1 MPARPGEPV
10 PGETQTTHMLIGL
23 NGWPSAGKDTAAG
36 ILVEELGYRQYALA
50 DKVREAL
57 YLVNPLV
64 VSGGDLRVRDVVDL
78 HGWDKA
84 KRHPAFGME
93 IRQLMQRVGTESART
108 VFGDAV
114 WVDTLS
120 STIDRDL
127 RIDPTDPPRGV
138 VVSDVRLTNE
148 AEWVIARGGVVV
160 RIHRTGI
167 GPVNNHASEALLP
180 FALIGATLGNNGS
193 LIELR
198 AAVCHLAEKLLNPAV
213 ARA

>member
-1 MPARPGEPV
+1 
-10 PGETQTTHMLIGL
+10 MLIGL
-23 NGWPSAGKDTAAG
+23 NGWPSSGKDTVAG
-36 ILVEELGYRQYALA
+36 ILVDELGYRQYALA

-64 VSGGDLRVRDVVDL
+64 VSGGAGGDLRVRDVVDL

-84 KRHPAFGME
+84 KRHAAFGTE

-127 RIDPTDPPRGV
+127 RITHDDSPRGV

-148 AEWVIARGGVVV
+148 AEWVIERGGVVV
-160 RIHRTGI
+160 RIERAGI
-167 GPVNNHASEALLP
+167 GPVNNHASEQPLP
-180 FALIGATLGNNGS
+180 VALIGATVANNGS
-193 LIELR
+193 LVELR
-198 AAVCHLAEKLLNPAV
+198 AAVLHLAEKLLNPAL
-213 ARA
+213 ATA

>member
-1 MPARPGEPV
+1 
-10 PGETQTTHMLIGL
+10 MLIGL
-23 NGWPSAGKDTAAG
+23 NGWPSSGKDTVAG
-36 ILVEELGYRQYALA
+36 ILVDELGYRQYALA

-64 VSGGDLRVRDVVDL
+64 VSGGAGGDLRVRDVVDR

-84 KRHPAFGME
+84 KRHPAFGTE

-127 RIDPTDPPRGV
+127 RITHDDSPRGV

-148 AEWVIARGGVVV
+148 AEWVIERGGVVV
-160 RIHRTGI
+160 RIERAGI
-167 GPVNNHASEALLP
+167 GPVNNHASEQPLP
-180 FALIGATLGNNGS
+180 VALIGSTVANNGS
-193 LIELR
+193 LVELR
-198 AAVCHLAEKLLNPAV
+198 AAVLHLAEKLLNPAV
-213 ARA
+213 ATG

>member
-1 MPARPGEPV
+1 
-10 PGETQTTHMLIGL
+10 MLIGL
-23 NGWPSAGKDTAAG
+23 NGWPSSGKDTVAG
-36 ILVEELGYRQYALA
+36 ILVDELGYRQYALA

-64 VSGGDLRVRDVVDL
+64 VSGGAGGELRVRDVVDR

-84 KRHPAFGME
+84 KRHPAFGTE

-127 RIDPTDPPRGV
+127 RITHDDSPRGV

-148 AEWVIARGGVVV
+148 AEWVIERGGVVV
-160 RIHRTGI
+160 RIERAGI
-167 GPVNNHASEALLP
+167 GPVNNHASEQPLP
-180 FALIGATLGNNGS
+180 VALIGSTVANNGS
-193 LIELR
+193 LVELR
-198 AAVCHLAEKLLNPAV
+198 AAVLHLAEKLLNPAV
-213 ARA
+213 ATG

>member
-1 MPARPGEPV
+1 
-10 PGETQTTHMLIGL
+10 MLIGL
-23 NGWPSAGKDTAAG
+23 NGWPSSGKDTVAG
-36 ILVEELGYRQYALA
+36 ILVDELGYRQYALA

-64 VSGGDLRVRDVVDL
+64 VSGGAGGDLRVRDVVDR

-84 KRHPAFGME
+84 KRHPAFGTE

-127 RIDPTDPPRGV
+127 RITHDDSPRGV

-148 AEWVIARGGVVV
+148 AEWVIERGGVVV
-160 RIHRTGI
+160 RIERAGI
-167 GPVNNHASEALLP
+167 GPVNNHASEQPLP
-180 FALIGATLGNNGS
+180 VALIGSTVANNGS
-193 LIELR
+193 LVELR
-198 AAVCHLAEKLLNPAV
+198 AAVLHLAEKLMNPAV
-213 ARA
+213 ATG

>member
-1 MPARPGEPV
+1 
-10 PGETQTTHMLIGL
+10 MLIGL

-57 YLVNPLV
+57 YLINPLV

-84 KRHPAFGME
+84 KRHPAFGTE

-160 RIHRTGI
+160 RIERTGI

>member
-1 MPARPGEPV
+1 
-10 PGETQTTHMLIGL
+10 MLIGL
-23 NGWPSAGKDTAAG
+23 NGWPSSGKDTVAG
-36 ILVEELGYRQYALA
+36 ILVDELGYRQYALA

-64 VSGGDLRVRDVVDL
+64 GAGGDLRVRDVVDL

-84 KRHPAFGME
+84 KRHLVFGME

-108 VFGDAV
+108 VFGADV
-114 WVDTLS
+114 WVNTLS
-120 STIDRDL
+120 SAIDRDL
-127 RIDPTDPPRGV
+127 RIDPIDLPRGV

-160 RIHRTGI
+160 RIERTGI

-180 FALIGATLGNNGS
+180 VALVGATLGNNGS

-198 AAVCHLAEKLLNPAV
+198 AAVRHLAAGLLNPAV

>member
-1 MPARPGEPV
+1 
-10 PGETQTTHMLIGL
+10 MLIGL
-23 NGWPSAGKDTAAG
+23 NGWPSAGKDTVAG

-78 HGWDKA
+78 YGWDKA

-160 RIHRTGI
+160 RIERTGI

-180 FALIGATLGNNGS
+180 FALIGATVGNNGS

-198 AAVCHLAEKLLNPAV
+198 AAVLHLAEKLLNPAV

>member
-1 MPARPGEPV
+1 
-10 PGETQTTHMLIGL
+10 MLIGL
-23 NGWPSAGKDTAAG
+23 NGWPSSGKDTVAG
-36 ILVEELGYRQYALA
+36 ILVDELGYRQYALA

-64 VSGGDLRVRDVVDL
+64 VSGGAGGDLRVRDVVDL

-84 KRHPAFGME
+84 KRHAAFGTE

-127 RIDPTDPPRGV
+127 RITHDDSPRGV

-148 AEWVIARGGVVV
+148 AEWVIERGGVVV
-160 RIHRTGI
+160 RIERAGI
-167 GPVNNHASEALLP
+167 GPVNNHASEQPLP
-180 FALIGATLGNNGS
+180 VALIGSTVANNGS
-193 LIELR
+193 LVELR
-198 AAVCHLAEKLLNPAV
+198 AAVLHLAEKLLNPAV
-213 ARA
+213 ATG

>member
-1 MPARPGEPV
+1 
-10 PGETQTTHMLIGL
+10 MLIGL
-23 NGWPSAGKDTAAG
+23 NGWPSAGKDTVAG

-64 VSGGDLRVRDVVDL
+64 GAGGDLRVRDVVDL

-84 KRHPAFGME
+84 KRHLVFGTE

-108 VFGDAV
+108 VFGADV
-114 WVDTLS
+114 WVNTLS
-120 STIDRDL
+120 SAIDRDL

-160 RIHRTGI
+160 RIERTGI

-180 FALIGATLGNNGS
+180 VALVGATLGNNGS
-193 LIELR
+193 LVELR
-198 AAVCHLAEKLLNPAV
+198 AAVLHLAEKLLNPAV
-213 ARA
+213 ATG

>member
-1 MPARPGEPV
+1 
-10 PGETQTTHMLIGL
+10 MLIGL
-23 NGWPSAGKDTAAG
+23 NGWPSAGKDTVAG
-36 ILVEELGYRQYALA
+36 ILVDELGYRQYALA

-64 VSGGDLRVRDVVDL
+64 VSGGAGGDLRVRDVVDR

-84 KRHPAFGME
+84 KRHPAFGTE

-127 RIDPTDPPRGV
+127 RITHDDSPRGV

-148 AEWVIARGGVVV
+148 AEWVIERGGVVV
-160 RIHRTGI
+160 RIERAGI
-167 GPVNNHASEALLP
+167 GPVNNHASEQPLP
-180 FALIGATLGNNGS
+180 VALIGSTVANNGS
-193 LIELR
+193 LVELR
-198 AAVCHLAEKLLNPAV
+198 AAVLHLAEKLLNPAV
-213 ARA
+213 ATG

>member
-1 MPARPGEPV
+1 
-10 PGETQTTHMLIGL
+10 MLIGL
-23 NGWPSAGKDTAAG
+23 NGWPSSGKDTVAG
-36 ILVEELGYRQYALA
+36 ILVDELGYRQYALA

-64 VSGGDLRVRDVVDL
+64 VSGGAGGDLRVRDVVDL

-84 KRHPAFGME
+84 KRHPAFGTE

-127 RIDPTDPPRGV
+127 RITHDDSPRGV

-148 AEWVIARGGVVV
+148 AEWVIERGGVVV
-160 RIHRTGI
+160 RIERAGI
-167 GPVNNHASEALLP
+167 GPVNNHASEQPLP
-180 FALIGATLGNNGS
+180 VALIGSTVANNGS
-193 LIELR
+193 LVELR
-198 AAVCHLAEKLLNPAV
+198 AAVLHLAEKLLNPAV
-213 ARA
+213 ATG

>member
-1 MPARPGEPV
+1 
-10 PGETQTTHMLIGL
+10 MLIGL
-23 NGWPSAGKDTAAG
+23 NGWPSSGKDTVAG

-64 VSGGDLRVRDVVDL
+64 VAGVAGGALRVRDVVDL
-78 HGWDKA
+78 YGWDKA
-84 KRHPAFGME
+84 KRHPAFGTE

-127 RIDPTDPPRGV
+127 RISRDDPPRGV

-160 RIHRTGI
+160 RIERTGI

-180 FALIGATLGNNGS
+180 VALVGSTLGNNGS

-198 AAVCHLAEKLLNPAV
+198 AAVLHLAEKLLNPAV

>member
-23 NGWPSAGKDTAAG
+23 NGWPSSGKDTVAG

-57 YLVNPLV
+57 YLINPLV
-64 VSGGDLRVRDVVDL
+64 VSGRDLRVRDVVDL

-84 KRHPAFGME
+84 KRHAVFGME

-108 VFGDAV
+108 VFGADV

-120 STIDRDL
+120 SAIDRDL
-127 RIDPTDPPRGV
+127 RINHTDPPRGV

-148 AEWVIARGGVVV
+148 AEWVIERGGVVV
-160 RIHRTGI
+160 RIERAGI
-167 GPVNNHASEALLP
+167 GPVNNHASEQPLP
-180 FALIGATLGNNGS
+180 VALIGSTVANNGS
-193 LIELR
+193 LVELR
-198 AAVCHLAEKLLNPAV
+198 AAVLHLAEKLLNPAV
-213 ARA
+213 ATG